1 MHQLSGGTGVAS
13 LYGFSLLEL
22 VDGFEQYRNS
32 AYELARFGVCHGGR
46 YPLADALDMLG
57 QYDRAAFDVLAAHP
71 ELKAEQAAPDG
82 ASAAWLQLSINT
94 LGRLHIRP
102 VADPLP
108 VYSENDCWTV
118 LGAVEL
124 TEALLERIAA
134 LVGAA
139 DVDEKR
145 AMGGVFGSARRLHE
159 QGRLVQMLEEVIDH
173 VEHVESVC
181 FYVGDRF
188 YALIDRYVNLVDT
201 KGGQGLLPTLREK
214 PFAQWSSDEVLIV
227 MALHA
232 LFVAG
237 NAVKF
242 EEFNGC
248 VLSARTLLARLA
260 ILLDQYR
267 DVGCAVAGDLT
278 DDILDSAREIR
289 RLSLEG
295 ACKRYLRYR
304 WIYGLTFRK
313 KERIFVPADSTE
325 GADIHVV
332 EFGEPFRRLVSQRDG
347 HEVPEHLFFTQL
359 AGACLARDLA
369 GVPCDAGS
377 EAVTGWVEYLI
388 EHIVASAVNA
398 TAADYGMSS
407 SLRDMARLVDYNKE
421 TLHATIHSL
430 TPTDFYTCFV
440 SRDLRSKYERKYA
453 DLIAS
458 SVQKRMMFNRW
469 HFIPGN
475 LARELI
481 DPDRHWYYPP
491 LVPDMAIHSDMHRAA
506 HARAQVKYSIRSP
519 GPDMSRPQLRIAG
532 QSYRGFYDI
541 RVVRMDGEHEFTT
554 EDMMRARRRTL
565 WMEAVFGVLV
575 SYLHSSFA
583 QRFQMRGFEAGRY
596 LDMNSAE
603 AWHAHPQQAAATCHS
618 SIGEA
623 TTWLT

>member
-1 MHQLSGGTGVAS
+1 MHQLSAGMGVAS
-13 LYGFSLLEL
+13 LYGFNLLEL
-22 VDGFEQYRNS
+22 VDGFAQHRNS

-46 YPLADALDMLG
+46 YPLTDALDMLG
-57 QYDRAAFDVLAAHP
+57 HYDRAAFEILAAHP
-71 ELKAEQAAPDG
+71 ELKAEQAAPEG
-82 ASAAWLQLSINT
+82 NVAGWLQLSIST

-102 VADPLP
+102 AAEVLP
-108 VYSENDCWTV
+108 VYSDNDCWVV

-124 TEALLERIAA
+124 TEALLQQITTRVDQADAVERSA
-134 LVGAA
+134 LEV
-139 DVDEKR
+139 VL
-145 AMGGVFGSARRLHE
+145 GSARRLQE
-159 QGRLVQMLEEVIDH
+159 QGALVQVLEQVIDH

-181 FYVGDRF
+181 FYIGDRF

-201 KGGQGLLPTLREK
+201 KGGKGYLPALRDK
-214 PFAQWSSDEVLIV
+214 PLAQWSDDEVLIV

-248 VLSARTLLARLA
+248 VLSAHGLLTRLA
-260 ILLDQYR
+260 TLLDQYR
-267 DVGCAVAGDLT
+267 DAGCAVAQDLP
-278 DDILDSAREIR
+278 DDLLDSAREIR
-289 RLSLEG
+289 RLSLAG
-295 ACKRYLRYR
+295 VGKPYLRYR
-304 WIYGLTFRK
+304 WIYGLTFQK
-313 KERIFVPADSTE
+313 KERILVPTDSTE
-325 GADIHVV
+325 PADLHVV
-332 EFGEPFRRLVSQRDG
+332 EFGEQFRRLVSQRDG

-388 EHIVASAVNA
+388 EQIVASAVNA
-398 TAADYGMSS
+398 TGADYGMSS
-407 SLRDMARLVDYNKE
+407 SLRDMARLVEYDKDA
-421 TLHATIHSL
+421 LHATIHSL
-430 TPTDFYTCFV
+430 TPADFYTCFV
-440 SRDLRSKYERKYA
+440 SRDLRSKYERRHA
-453 DLIAS
+453 DMIAS

-481 DPDRHWYYPP
+481 DPGRHWYYPP

-541 RVVRMDGEHEFTT
+541 RVVRMDGEQEFTT

-565 WMEAVFGVLV
+565 WLEAVFSVLV

-583 QRFQMRGFEAGRY
+583 QGFQVRGFEAGRY
-596 LDMNSAE
+596 LDMNSADGQHE
-603 AWHAHPQQAAATCHS
+603 HSQQAAAYV
-618 SIGEA
+618 
-623 TTWLT
+623 